1 MPNLVFLATS
11 SAGCAVSPGLARR
24 CLGLD
29 GTMRENPGAFSALKN
44 KLLGDGA
51 QYPKATQLWWGG
63 PPNQGG
69 ERVVRQKK
77 TQRKATVAGSAANA
91 AGNAAGN
98 GGGLGRRALL
108 LGVLAQPVFFGVFK
122 GELPGRGD
130 SAQQA
135 PERVDSYYDGDA
147 VTSPALEVQL
157 LELLDESTVDGEYDA
172 AAASLVRRLEARGGT
187 QIGAANGAG
196 RWVLPWVGGWERI
209 WTNASS
215 SAFLG
220 GPSAREFSRRGV
232 AVGQV
237 SARNYVYGPGESGI
251 TIEYLHSVNADA
263 TAPIKVLLTRP
274 GTVTNLG
281 ENVFQLDFGT
291 PMDEYEVLYD
301 KAKGTDRLANCV
313 PILTPGGSPSGLFD
327 CKPTDGGAERGAKAS
342 TLLVRTT
349 CACCPLPGAIARPLH
364 VRAVKLTRVL
374 MLVAPQI

>member
-1 MPNLVFLATS
+1 
-11 SAGCAVSPGLARR
+11 
-24 CLGLD
+24 
-29 GTMRENPGAFSALKN
+29 MRESPGAFSALKS
-44 KLLGDGA
+44 KLLGGEST
-51 QYPKATQLWWGG
+51 QSSTATQPWWGG

-69 ERVVRQKK
+69 ERVVRDRKSQKK
-77 TQRKATVAGSAANA
+77 ASIAGSAANA

-98 GGGLGRRALL
+98 GGLGRRALL
-108 LGVLAQPVFFGVFK
+108 LGVLAQPVFFGAFK
-122 GELPGRGD
+122 GELPGRYD
-130 SAQQA
+130 PSRE
-135 PERVDSYYDGDA
+135 PDRIDSYYDGDA

-157 LELLDESTVDGEYDA
+157 FELLEESTPGSEMDA
-172 AAASLVRRLEARGGT
+172 AAASLVRRLEQRGGT

-196 RWVLPWVGGWERI
+196 RWVLPWVGGWERL

-220 GPSAREFSRRGV
+220 GPSVREFSRRGV
-232 AVGQV
+232 AVDQV

-251 TIEYLHSVNADA
+251 TIEYLHSVGADA
-263 TAPIKVLLTRP
+263 AAPIKVLLTRP

-281 ENVFQLDFGT
+281 DNVFQLDFPT

-301 KAKGTDRLANCV
+301 KAKDQNRLANCV
-313 PILTPGGSPSGLFD
+313 PILTAGGSPSGLLD

-349 CACCPLPGAIARPLH
+349 CACCPLPGTISRPLL

>member
-1 MPNLVFLATS
+1 M
-11 SAGCAVSPGLARR
+11 
-24 CLGLD
+24 
-29 GTMRENPGAFSALKN
+29 
-44 KLLGDGA
+44 
-51 QYPKATQLWWGG
+51 
-63 PPNQGG
+63 
-69 ERVVRQKK
+69 
-77 TQRKATVAGSAANA
+77 
-91 AGNAAGN
+91 
-98 GGGLGRRALL
+98 
-108 LGVLAQPVFFGVFK
+108 
-122 GELPGRGD
+122 
-130 SAQQA
+130 
-135 PERVDSYYDGDA
+135 
-147 VTSPALEVQL
+147 
-157 LELLDESTVDGEYDA
+157 
-172 AAASLVRRLEARGGT
+172 
-187 QIGAANGAG
+187 
-196 RWVLPWVGGWERI
+196 GGWERI

-327 CKPTDGGAERGAKAS
+327 CKPTDGGAERGAPAS
-342 TLLVRTT
+342 SLLVRTT
-349 CACCPLPGAIARPLH
+349 CACCHLPGAIARPLL
-364 VRAVKLTRVL
+364 VRAVSDTCADAWCSADLSERLWIVRDARGGDSVAVFQRTETRSV
-374 MLVAPQI
+374 MDRRGLVADGQLKPPDDEQVRYGKLLFGETLQEYSVRRPRIRRRCACASARARHDSPRSSARLARLGGRGGTRNRRSSSVRRTSCSAPRGVRSRRQSTRGGG